1 MNEALDLIYYTLS
14 KFYDLVFGAYIF
26 EGVSLGMIW
35 VVCFIFTVLL
45 SFVLAVPR
53 IRVGGASRSSSK
65 DSSDSHEKGKD

>member
-1 MNEALDLIYYTLS
+1 MNDALDLIYYTLS
-14 KFYDLVFGAYIF
+14 KFYDFVFGAYIF

-53 IRVGGASRSSSK
+53 IRFGSNGSH
-65 DSSDSHEKGKD
+65 DSGNSEDD